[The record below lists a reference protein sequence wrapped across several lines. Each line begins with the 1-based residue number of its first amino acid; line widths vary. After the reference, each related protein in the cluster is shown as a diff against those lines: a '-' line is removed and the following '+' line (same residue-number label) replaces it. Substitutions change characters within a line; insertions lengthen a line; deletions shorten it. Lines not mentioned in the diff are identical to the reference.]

1 MCTNFMSIV
10 IGFLVADLGV
20 LAIEIDFA
28 FSQTS
33 ISITMDTLMKKLKHV
48 CFCCVFVFYFITGSP
63 RLSLQ

>member
-1 MCTNFMSIV
+1 M
-10 IGFLVADLGV
+10 VADLGV

-33 ISITMDTLMKKLKHV
+33 ISITMDILMKKLKHV
-48 CFCCVFVFYFITGSP
+48 CFRCVFVFYFITGSP